1 MSLTYKTYLSSLN
14 TEEKNE
20 HDDWGQHYDMESQ
33 ILINAFRPLKHPIL
47 NKMNQINQT
56 KQPRQPKQPI
66 LKQINNEE
74 LQDLESGLKKY
85 IAKQSNNSQCNCKS
99 AFITSIIYISHLV
112 LFVMIFK

>member
-1 MSLTYKTYLSSLN
+1 MSLTYQTYLSSLN

-47 NKMNQINQT
+47 NKMNKMNKP
-56 KQPRQPKQPI
+56 KQMNQPI
-66 LKQINNEE
+66 LNQINNEE

-85 IAKQSNNSQCNCKS
+85 TAKQANKTKYKC
-99 AFITSIIYISHLV
+99 AFISSLIYVSHLV
-112 LFVMIFK
+112 LFIILFK

>member
-33 ILINAFRPLKHPIL
+33 ILINAISPLKHPIL
-47 NKMNQINQT
+47 NKMNQT
-56 KQPRQPKQPI
+56 KQPKQPI
-66 LKQINNEE
+66 LKQINNED
-74 LQDLESGLKKY
+74 LQNLESGLKKY